1 MVKIHGM
8 VKLNKTREI
17 LLDYQKS
24 NWESKRGRPIPDKT
38 WRDVSNELSKFEQR
52 YFFYQSF
59 FYLTIFFIVVVG
71 GLLGFLYYI

>member
-1 MVKIHGM
+1 M

-24 NWESKRGRPIPDKT
+24 NWESKTGRPITDKT

-59 FYLTIFFIVVVG
+59 FYLTIFFIVVVVG
-71 GLLGFLYYI
+71 ILLGLLYLI